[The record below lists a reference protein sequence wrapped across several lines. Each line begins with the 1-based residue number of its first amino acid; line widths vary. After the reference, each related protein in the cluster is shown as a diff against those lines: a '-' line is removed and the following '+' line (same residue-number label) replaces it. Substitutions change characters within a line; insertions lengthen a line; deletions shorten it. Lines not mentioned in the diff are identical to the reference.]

1 MSLVDSTTRAGATS
15 TGSAPGADGRKGRR
29 LRRVLAVGAVA
40 AGLGGVALVVGFLQF
55 AARIQTH
62 EVALG
67 RSADGIVVLTGGS
80 SRIAD
85 ALELLG
91 TGHGRR
97 LLISGVHRATTAREI
112 ARLMPA
118 YRPLFSCCVD
128 LDRSAV
134 NTVGNALETRRWVTD
149 RGFKSLIVVTS
160 SYHMPRSMAELGRQL
175 PDVTLVP
182 FPVVTDKLK
191 TDAWWASPGTA
202 KLLLSEYL
210 KYILAHV
217 RMQIE
222 RTPTSTGL
230 VGNRGGT
237 EG

>member
-1 MSLVDSTTRAGATS
+1 MSLVDSTATGGAAN
-15 TGSAPGADGRKGRR
+15 TGRAPGAGRRKGRR
-29 LRRVLAVGAVA
+29 LRRALGVA
-40 AGLGGVALVVGFLQF
+40 AAVVVFGVAALTVGFLKF
-55 AARIQTH
+55 AERIQTH
-62 EVALG
+62 EVSLS
-67 RSADGIVVLTGGS
+67 RNADGIVVLTGGS

-91 TGHGRR
+91 TGHGKR

-149 RGFKSLIVVTS
+149 RGFRSLIVVTS

-182 FPVVTDKLK
+182 FPVVTEKLK
-191 TDAWWASPGTA
+191 TDAWWASPATA
-202 KLLLSEYL
+202 RLLVSEYL
-210 KYILAHV
+210 KYLLAHV

-222 RTPTSTGL
+222 RAPAPTGL
-230 VGNRGGT
+230 AGRQGDTKG
-237 EG
+237 